1 MTTRKT
7 LKERLNKLSAGRRA
21 KVETRTDELL
31 LEENSLTHDYSAIAP
46 TCFDEKVG
54 ALRR

>member
-1 MTTRKT
+1 MRKT
-7 LKERLNKLSAGRRA
+7 LKERLNKLPPARRA
-21 KVETRTDELL
+21 KVEARTDELVP
-31 LEENSLTHDYSAIAP
+31 EENSLTHDYSAIAP

>member
-1 MTTRKT
+1 MTMRKT
-7 LKERLNKLSAGRRA
+7 LKERLNKLPPARRA
-21 KVETRTDELL
+21 KVEARTDELVP
-31 LEENSLTHDYSAIAP
+31 EENSLTHDYSAIAP